1 MDQAVSASVATR
13 TGKANTFAANVLPL
27 IERLQA
33 GGGDTGIGVVAE
45 FQINAGNISGVK
57 HALAVQG
64 CSK

>member
-1 MDQAVSASVATR
+1 
-13 TGKANTFAANVLPL
+13 L